1 MTNEY
6 VKFLVTEP
14 EELTREALY
23 AKERALVADE
33 PGASQR
39 MPSNQVRHAA
49 GAWTCTEF
57 DKKRSI
63 NGIPADLTF
72 EKLMKQRKRSSLAS
86 SLRAQFI
93 GFGWPRP
100 LGAFNLYLND

>member
-1 MTNEY
+1 
-6 VKFLVTEP
+6 
-14 EELTREALY
+14 
-23 AKERALVADE
+23 
-33 PGASQR
+33 

-49 GAWTCTEF
+49 EAWTCTKF

-72 EKLMKQRKRSSLAS
+72 EKLMKQRKRCSLAS